1 MLLTDK
7 PVEDL
12 SESEAV
18 EELTRL
24 ADELAAHDSRYYQE
38 DEPTISDADY
48 DALKRRNAAIEQRF
62 PALVRDN
69 SPSLKVGAARSAQFA
84 PVVHGVPMLS
94 LDNAF
99 EGEEVV
105 DFVAR
110 VRRFLKLEPSEPVA
124 FTAEPKIDGLSASIR
139 YEKGV
144 MVQGATR
151 GDGRTG
157 EDITANLR
165 TLQDVPKRLKGEG
178 WPEVIEVRGEVYAP
192 LAEFEAFNAAA
203 LEAGQRTYAN
213 PRNFA
218 AGSLRQI
225 DPSVTAKRP
234 LKFFAYA
241 WGEVS
246 SDFAGTQWEALGK
259 LKAWG
264 FVTNDRSRRVENADG
279 LLEVYGEIGAA
290 RPTLPYDID
299 GVVYKVDRLDWQMRL
314 GFVSRSPRWAIA
326 HKFPAQQATTT
337 LEAIDIQVGRTG
349 TLTPVARLHP
359 VTVGGVV
366 VRNATLHNA
375 DEIERKD
382 IRIGDTVI
390 LQRAGDVIPQ
400 ILGAVDADR
409 PDRGPPYEFP
419 HLCVCPLQTPVV
431 QETTAGGAVTVA
443 RRCTGEFACPFQKIR
458 HLVHFVSRRAF
469 DIEGLG
475 EKQLQAFMDEGW
487 IAEPADIFRLARD
500 EAKLAALRE
509 REGHGETSVANLV
522 RNVDARR
529 TISLDRLLIALGIR
543 DIGETTALH
552 LARAF
557 DSFADLERAVLRASE
572 QAPSPA
578 YVELSELHGLGPR
591 ARDQLLSMAPKLVAD
606 PWPDAPMAAKI
617 DHGAAGLAAPA
628 RRALAERYETWDA
641 LAEAVREASTGAPGQ
656 DFLAL
661 SAIDGMG
668 PVAAQSIA
676 AFFREGHNRALVESL
691 VAELDEIV
699 PVTKPKSDTAVAGKT
714 VVFTGAL
721 ERMTR
726 DEAKAQAEALGAKVA
741 SSVSKKTHIVVAGPG
756 AGSKLKTAE
765 ELGIQVMT
773 EDEWLAMVGG

>member
-1 MLLTDK
+1 M
-7 PVEDL
+7 
-12 SESEAV
+12 
-18 EELTRL
+18 
-24 ADELAAHDSRYYQE
+24 
-38 DEPTISDADY
+38 
-48 DALKRRNAAIEQRF
+48 
-62 PALVRDN
+62 RDN

-99 EGEEVV
+99 ADEEVV

-110 VRRFLKLEPSEPVA
+110 VRRFLKLEPNETVA

-139 YEKGV
+139 YKGGV
-144 MVQGATR
+144 LVRGATR

-157 EDITANLR
+157 EDITGNLR
-165 TLQDVPKRLKGEG
+165 TLKDIPQTLHGKG
-178 WPEVIEVRGEVYAP
+178 WPEVIEIRGEVYAP
-192 LAEFEAFNAAA
+192 LAEFEAFNSAAQ
-203 LEAGQRTYAN
+203 EAGQRTYAN

-225 DPSVTAKRP
+225 DPAITARRP
-234 LKFFAYA
+234 LRFFAYA
-241 WGEVS
+241 WGETS
-246 SDFAGTQWEALGK
+246 ADFAETQTEALAQ

-264 FVTNDRSRRVENADG
+264 FPTNDRSRRVEGAEG
-279 LLEVYGEIGAA
+279 LLKVYREIE
-290 RPTLPYDID
+290 RDRSTLPYDID
-299 GVVYKVDRLDWQMRL
+299 GVVYKVDRLDWQRRL

-326 HKFPAQQATTT
+326 HKFPAQQATTK

-382 IRIGDTVI
+382 IRIGDTVL

-400 ILGAVDADR
+400 ILGPVDADR
-409 PDRGPPYEFP
+409 PDRGEPYVFP
-419 HLCVCPLQTPVV
+419 QLCICPLKTPVV

-458 HLVHFVSRRAF
+458 HLIHFVSRRAF

-475 EKQLQAFMDEGW
+475 EKQLQAFLDEGW
-487 IAEPADIFRLARD
+487 IEEPADIFRLARD
-500 EAKLAALRE
+500 ETKLAALRE
-509 REGHGETSVANLV
+509 REGYGETSVANLV
-522 RNVDARR
+522 RNIEARR
-529 TISLDRLLIALGIR
+529 TISLDRFLIALGIR
-543 DIGETTALH
+543 DIGETTAMH

-557 DSFADLERAVLRASE
+557 DGFPELERAVLKASE

-578 YVELSELHGLGPR
+578 YVELSELHGLGPK
-591 ARDQLLSMAPKLVAD
+591 ARDQLLALRPEAD
-606 PWPDAPMAAKI
+606 PWPDGPMGAKI
-617 DHGAAGLAAPA
+617 DHACAGLAGPA
-628 RRALAERYETWDA
+628 RRALVEHYASWGEFTD
-641 LAEAVREASTGAPGQ
+641 AVREASTGAPGE

-661 SAIDGMG
+661 AALDGVG

-676 AFFREGHNRALVESL
+676 TFFREAHNRALVDAL
-691 VAELDEIV
+691 VAELDEITAV
-699 PVTKPKSDTAVAGKT
+699 ARPKTDTAVAGKT
-714 VVFTGAL
+714 VVFTGSL

-726 DEAKAQAEALGAKVA
+726 EEAKAQAETLGAKVA
-741 SSVSKKTHIVVAGPG
+741 SSVSKKTDLVVAGPG
-756 AGSKLKTAE
+756 AGSKLKTAAD
-765 ELGIQVMT
+765 LGIQVLT
-773 EDEWLAMVGG
+773 EEQWLELVGA